1 MRKNYVAG
9 ITLIALVVTI
19 IVLLILSGISIQMLT
34 GDNGILRQ
42 AGNAK
47 TQTDIAGE
55 KEILQISAVSAMGKQ
70 KYGDVTKEKLDD
82 ELDNNIGNE
91 NYSSELVENGIS
103 VTFKNSER
111 TYIIDY
117 NGNVEKAAPKIAVDE
132 NSLTITNTDG
142 SSITKGQ
149 VEQGTALKISF
160 NASVKGGTVSISPSL
175 PHTTTTEEIEAK
187 SVTFTIT
194 ASVPDETVEPLE
206 YTVNL
211 KDVYKS
217 NVVSMEELKTQ
228 ASKYFGYDVI
238 NYAETLPS
246 NLRDTK
252 WQLFYAG
259 ALNGETEQR
268 IYLITKGCVKNTVLP
283 AKNGATPIATSG
295 SNYKAK
301 FSKYQRYATNI
312 NDGVCNPSI
321 YSGSSAIATSM
332 KKYNKDYFI
341 TKNYSSTNPNMRAV
355 AYMLDTITW
364 SPFATSYNN
373 YAEWAI
379 GGPTIELLFTA
390 YNKYKGLTGSTEYL
404 ADAVSATGY
413 KISRDGGI
421 NYADSYTQ
429 MIEIDT
435 YSPYRSLDFTSQAS
449 GYWLASP
456 SNSSAN
462 SVMDVGDG
470 GYVDGIDYD
479 NSSRAFRPLVL
490 LNSNFQLEKT
500 TSGGK
505 EVFKIVPKT
514 E

>member
-1 MRKNYVAG
+1 MEKMSKG

-19 IVLLILSGISIQMLT
+19 IVLLILAGISIAMLS
-34 GDNGILRQ
+34 GDNGILKQ

-47 TQTDIAGE
+47 TQTDIAEE
-55 KEILQISAVSAMGKQ
+55 KEILQTASLAAMGKS
-70 KYGDVTKEKLDD
+70 KYGDITKEKLDN

-259 ALNGETEQR
+259 ALDGETEER
-268 IYLITKGCVKNTVLP
+268 IYLISKEYVKNTVLP
-283 AKNGATPIATSG
+283 AKDGAIPIAIDG
-295 SNYKAK
+295 SDYKVK
-301 FSKYQRYATNI
+301 FGNSEGDGIMPKYT
-312 NDGVCNPSI
+312 
-321 YSGSSAIATSM
+321 GSANIATSM
-332 KKYNKDYFI
+332 KKYNK
-341 TKNYSSTNPNMRAV
+341 K
-355 AYMLDTITW
+355 
-364 SPFATSYNN
+364 
-373 YAEWAI
+373 
-379 GGPTIELLFTA
+379 LF
-390 YNKYKGLTGSTEYL
+390 KYKSKYESSSIYARYNYL
-404 ADAVSATGY
+404 EFICY
-413 KISRDGGI
+413 K
-421 NYADSYTQ
+421 
-429 MIEIDT
+429 
-435 YSPYRSLDFTSQAS
+435 F
-449 GYWLASP
+449 
-456 SNSSAN
+456 
-462 SVMDVGDG
+462 
-470 GYVDGIDYD
+470 
-479 NSSRAFRPLVL
+479 
-490 LNSNFQLEKT
+490 
-500 TSGGK
+500 
-505 EVFKIVPKT
+505 
-514 E
+514 